1 MSDELLL
8 HETPIVRAF
17 FLRLWCLLHGGHKYG
32 EIERIHAS
40 SYLETYWA
48 CSRVCVHCR
57 YMQFWNEDS
66 E

>member
-1 MSDELLL
+1 
-8 HETPIVRAF
+8 
-17 FLRLWCLLHGGHKYG
+17 LWCLLHGGHKYG

>member
-32 EIERIHAS
+32 EIERIDCD
-40 SYLETYWA
+40 TYVA
-48 CSRVCVHCR
+48 CDRVCVHCR
-57 YMQFWNEDS
+57 DMQFWNEVD